1 MKSVSPETCAF
12 RKEIAKYIPQAD
24 AERITHVVTSGRG
37 GVYTD
42 LDGREYLDFSSGVL
56 TNSFA
61 HGDKELTRIFY
72 NTYSSLANI
81 HGRQWAGVMDFYRRL
96 FPFLPSPDYR
106 AVPYGDG
113 GGYTVD
119 RAEVELYYH
128 FGKRRYRLAT
138 FQSGFH
144 GKTQGTK
151 MSLNQEESSAYFQ
164 AFSLPPPYCYR
175 CPCGQMRKY
184 CHMECAA
191 AAEYRL
197 AQCGAEA
204 FLFEPILGGAIIV
217 PPDGYWERLQDFC
230 RKNKVLMIADEVLTG
245 GGRSG
250 SVIAGSAWKL
260 EPDVILL
267 SKGLANGL
275 PLSLMLLKKKV
286 DGKPLCPERIALF
299 LHLYGRSRVDGCRGQ
314 GARKVGA
321 RPYSG
326 KRPATGGAASSRSGE
341 IAAGISRCSWGR
353 AERGTDGRHRVCEG
367 GRQDPRRDYGTIRVP
382 CSRAKRAG
390 ADSHRTYCENC
401 PGTERHGCGNKPRY
415 GTPAKEHGGG
425 IAITWTNR
433 FFASDT
439 TLHIPAT

>member
-1 MKSVSPETCAF
+1 MKSESPETRAF
-12 RKEIAKYIPQAD
+12 REEIAKYIPRAD
-24 AERITHVVTSGRG
+24 AERISHVVASGRG

-61 HGDKELTRIFY
+61 HGDEELSRAFY
-72 NTYSSLANI
+72 GTYSSLANI
-81 HGRQWAGVMDFYRRL
+81 HGRQWAGATDFYRRL

-138 FQSGFH
+138 FQGGFH

-164 AFSLPPPYCYR
+164 AFSLPAPYCYR
-175 CPCGQMRKY
+175 CPCSQTKTH

-191 AAEYRL
+191 AAEDRL

-204 FLFEPILGGAIIV
+204 FLFEPILGGAVIV

-230 RKNKVLMIADEVLTG
+230 RKRRILMIADEVLTG

-275 PLSLMLLKKKV
+275 PLSLMLLKKNLTENPFARRELHYSSTYIGVPALMAVGAKV
-286 DGKPLCPERIALF
+286 LEKLERDHILDNVRRQGERLRLGLEALRREFPDVVGDVRSVGLMAAVEFVKAGSRTPDAAMGQSVFRAAEQNGLELIPTGHIVRIAPALNATDAEMS
-299 LHLYGRSRVDGCRGQ
+299 LGMERL
-314 GARKVGA
+314 RKSMEEVL
-321 RPYSG
+321 R
-326 KRPATGGAASSRSGE
+326 
-341 IAAGISRCSWGR
+341 
-353 AERGTDGRHRVCEG
+353 
-367 GRQDPRRDYGTIRVP
+367 
-382 CSRAKRAG
+382 
-390 ADSHRTYCENC
+390 
-401 PGTERHGCGNKPRY
+401 
-415 GTPAKEHGGG
+415 
-425 IAITWTNR
+425 
-433 FFASDT
+433 
-439 TLHIPAT
+439 